1 MSIPVI
7 IVVAVLLIGGLW
19 QFWPEPLA
27 RLFRTVD
34 RRRGR
39 LRSCR
44 VQVDGVDWHVLEGGH
59 GEPLVLLHGF
69 NADADHFN
77 RVARHLTRHFRI
89 LAPDL
94 PGFGE
99 TGTSPAVGDRSD
111 DRRDSRVDYRIEAQA
126 ETVVRWM
133 DEVGIQHCYLGGSSM
148 GGYIACA
155 IAARYPDRIRAL
167 WLLAPGGVSNVPLS
181 PLFEEISDERH
192 NPLVIRDRSDFRR
205 LIDFCFV
212 HPPWIPSPLARF
224 LADRS
229 AARAVD
235 HQRAFDAIRFD
246 SAPVESFA
254 ADLPVPALIMWGRTD
269 QVLNPAGAQVLASC
283 MKNAEKIVL
292 PDTGHL
298 PMLENP
304 RTVAECWISY
314 TERLAR
320 ANAEQSTRR
329 V

>member
-7 IVVAVLLIGGLW
+7 ILVILLVLAGMW
-19 QFWPEPLA
+19 RFWPTPVVGA
-27 RLFRTVD
+27 FRALD
-34 RRRGR
+34 RRGGR
-39 LRSCR
+39 MRSCR
-44 VQVDGVDWHVLEGGH
+44 MDAAGIKWHMLEGGH
-59 GEPLVLLHGF
+59 GETLVLLHGF

-77 RVARHLTRHFRI
+77 RVARHLVGHFRI

-99 TGTSPAVGDRSD
+99 TVCPEA
-111 DRRDSRVDYRIEAQA
+111 VDYRIEAQA
-126 ETVVRWM
+126 ETVIKWM
-133 DEVGIQHCYLGGSSM
+133 DRIGIQHCYLGGSSM

-167 WLLAPGGVSNVPLS
+167 WLLAPGGVENVPFS
-181 PLFEEISDERH
+181 PLYQEIAEERH
-192 NPLVIRDRSDFRR
+192 NPLVVRNRADFRR

-224 LADRS
+224 LAARS
-229 AARAVD
+229 AARAVE

-246 SAPVESFA
+246 SPPAEELA
-254 ADLPVPALIMWGRTD
+254 RGLEVPALIVWGRSD
-269 QVLNPAGAQVLASC
+269 QILNPAGAQVLAAN
-283 MKNAEKIVL
+283 MKSAETLML

-320 ANAEQSTRR
+320 TDAEEPVRSQ
-329 V
+329 

>member
-7 IVVAVLLIGGLW
+7 IVVVALLVLVSMW
-19 QFWPEPLA
+19 RFWPAPLA
-27 RLFRTVD
+27 RLFRALD
-34 RRRGR
+34 RRGGG
-39 LRSCR
+39 LHSCR
-44 VQVDGVDWHVLEGGH
+44 IQAAGVDWHVLEGGH
-59 GEPLVLLHGF
+59 GETLVLLHGF

-77 RVARHLTRHFRI
+77 RVARHLTGHFRI

-99 TGTSPAVGDRSD
+99 SGASSAI
-111 DRRDSRVDYRIEAQA
+111 DYRIEAQA
-126 ETVVRWM
+126 ENVVRWM
-133 DEVGIQHCYLGGSSM
+133 DRVGIQHCYLGGSSM

-167 WLLAPGGVSNVPLS
+167 WLLAPGGVENVPLS
-181 PLFEEISDERH
+181 PLFEEISEERH
-192 NPLVIRDRSDFRR
+192 NPLVIRNRADFRR

-229 AARAVD
+229 AARAVE

-246 SAPVESFA
+246 SPSAETLA
-254 ADLPVPALIMWGRTD
+254 TDLPVPALIVWGRSD
-269 QVLNPAGAQVLASC
+269 QVLNPAGANVLAAR
-283 MKNAEKIVL
+283 MLNAEIIML

-320 ANAEQSTRR
+320 ANSDESTRR
-329 V
+329 G

>member
-7 IVVAVLLIGGLW
+7 IVIAVLVLIGVW
-19 QFWPEPLA
+19 QFWPAPLA
-27 RLFRTVD
+27 RLFRALD
-34 RRRGR
+34 RRSGR

-44 VQVDGVDWHVLEGGH
+44 MQAAGIDWHLLEGGH
-59 GEPLVLLHGF
+59 GETLVLLHGF

-99 TGTSPAVGDRSD
+99 TSAS
-111 DRRDSRVDYRIEAQA
+111 SAVDYRIEAQA

-133 DEVGIQHCYLGGSSM
+133 DRVGIQHCYLGGSSM

-167 WLLAPGGVSNVPLS
+167 WLLAPGGVEGVELS
-181 PLFEEISDERH
+181 PLFEEISEERH

-229 AARAVD
+229 AARAVE

-246 SAPVESFA
+246 SPPAEVLA
-254 ADLPVPALIMWGRTD
+254 ADLAVPALIVWGRSD
-269 QVLNPAGAQVLASC
+269 QVLNPAGARVLASC
-283 MKNAEKIVL
+283 MKNAETIML

-320 ANAEQSTRR
+320 SGPGSATARGAG
-329 V
+329 